1 MSLEFARETSS
12 VGYTL
17 SIAHAVSFPGHF
29 QSSWLKILNKV
40 TFFDEKRKKQTKC
53 KIAVK

>member
-40 TFFDEKRKKQTKC
+40 TFFDEKRKKQTNK
-53 KIAVK
+53 VQNRS